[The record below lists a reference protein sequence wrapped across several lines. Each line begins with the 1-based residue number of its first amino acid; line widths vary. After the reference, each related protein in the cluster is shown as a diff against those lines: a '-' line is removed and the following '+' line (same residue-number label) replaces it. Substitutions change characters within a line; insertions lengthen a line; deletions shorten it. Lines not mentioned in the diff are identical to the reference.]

1 MNSFHYSCIPNSP
14 CFLGHLIWKFSNYL
28 DFSLWGKTVR
38 CLIKLH
44 LIWIK
49 WFHEIFFLHLFLRIF
64 SLFFIFSF
72 VFCHFFWRFWVRI
85 RRFLPSTSFV
95 SRWVLSWL
103 FDILI
108 IFFIVFVFAFLNFPA
123 IIFTDG
129 SSDNYG
135 FGFVFVF
142 KLILFVKS
150 FFYVISEKKLKIG
163 GKLILFKNFFVK
175 LNFFKGKFL
184 QMTKKMIQILWKK
197 I

>member
-1 MNSFHYSCIPNSP
+1 MFSHFFHLPRYSKIEKKNNVKSVVAQPHRLKSTFFEYFSSLLYP
-14 CFLGHLIWKFSNYL
+14 KFPLLLGHLVWKFSNYL

-49 WFHEIFFLHLFLRIF
+49 WFHEFYFFLHLFFRIF

-85 RRFLPSTSFV
+85 RRILPFSTSFV
-95 SRWVLSWL
+95 SRLNLTL
-103 FDILI
+103 FVVLI
-108 IFFIVFVFAFLNFPA
+108 IFVFAFLNFPA

-150 FFYVISEKKLKIG
+150 FFYVISEK
-163 GKLILFKNFFVK
+163 N
-175 LNFFKGKFL
+175 
-184 QMTKKMIQILWKK
+184 
-197 I
+197 

>member
-1 MNSFHYSCIPNSP
+1 MFSHFFHLPRYSKIEKKYNVKSVVAQPHRLKSTFLNFFLQSCITLL
-14 CFLGHLIWKFSNYL
+14 LGHLVWKFSNYL
-28 DFSLWGKTVR
+28 DFSLRGKTVR

-49 WFHEIFFLHLFLRIF
+49 WFHEFYFFLHLFFRIF

-85 RRFLPSTSFV
+85 RRILPSTSFV

-108 IFFIVFVFAFLNFPA
+108 IFFFVVVVFAFLNFPA

-150 FFYVISEKKLKIG
+150 FFYVISEK
-163 GKLILFKNFFVK
+163 N
-175 LNFFKGKFL
+175 
-184 QMTKKMIQILWKK
+184 
-197 I
+197 